1 MTQELELM
9 RTIISMSTA
18 IENVT
23 NALKSAE
30 ASLTNGEAELID
42 LMNYVLLYSIY
53 VSLYVHKIQQTN
65 FQKLNICN
73 P

>member
-18 IENVT
+18 IENIT

-30 ASLTNGEAELID
+30 TSLANGEVELID
-42 LMNYVLLYSIY
+42 LQKQLSIKTDELIDLLT
-53 VSLYVHKIQQTN
+53 QE
-65 FQKLNICN
+65 
-73 P
+73 

>member
-1 MTQELELM
+1 MNQELELM
-9 RTIISMSTA
+9 RTIISMSSA

-42 LMNYVLLYSIY
+42 LKKQLSIKTDELIDLLT
-53 VSLYVHKIQQTN
+53 QE
-65 FQKLNICN
+65 
-73 P
+73 

>member
-42 LMNYVLLYSIY
+42 LQKQLSIKTDELIDLLTQDD
-53 VSLYVHKIQQTN
+53 LLTQE
-65 FQKLNICN
+65 
-73 P
+73 

>member
-42 LMNYVLLYSIY
+42 LKKQLSIKTDELIDLLT
-53 VSLYVHKIQQTN
+53 QE
-65 FQKLNICN
+65 
-73 P
+73 

>member
-30 ASLTNGEAELID
+30 ASLTNGKAELID
-42 LMNYVLLYSIY
+42 LQKQLSIKTDELIDLLT
-53 VSLYVHKIQQTN
+53 QE
-65 FQKLNICN
+65 
-73 P
+73 

>member
-1 MTQELELM
+1 MTQQLELM

-42 LMNYVLLYSIY
+42 LQKQLSIKTDELIDLLT
-53 VSLYVHKIQQTN
+53 QE
-65 FQKLNICN
+65 
-73 P
+73 

>member
-1 MTQELELM
+1 MNQELELM

-30 ASLTNGEAELID
+30 ASLTNGEVELID
-42 LMNYVLLYSIY
+42 LQKQLSIKTDELIDLLT
-53 VSLYVHKIQQTN
+53 QE
-65 FQKLNICN
+65 
-73 P
+73 

>member
-30 ASLTNGEAELID
+30 TSLANGEVELID
-42 LMNYVLLYSIY
+42 LQKQLSIKTDELIDLLT
-53 VSLYVHKIQQTN
+53 QE
-65 FQKLNICN
+65 
-73 P
+73 

>member
-42 LMNYVLLYSIY
+42 LQKQLSIKTDELIDLLT
-53 VSLYVHKIQQTN
+53 QE
-65 FQKLNICN
+65 
-73 P
+73 

>member
-9 RTIISMSTA
+9 RTIISMSSA

-30 ASLTNGEAELID
+30 TSLANGEVELID
-42 LMNYVLLYSIY
+42 LQKQLSIKTDELIDLLT
-53 VSLYVHKIQQTN
+53 QE
-65 FQKLNICN
+65 
-73 P
+73 

>member
-42 LMNYVLLYSIY
+42 LKKQLSIKTDELIDLLTQDD
-53 VSLYVHKIQQTN
+53 LLTQE
-65 FQKLNICN
+65 
-73 P
+73 

>member
-18 IENVT
+18 IENIT

-30 ASLTNGEAELID
+30 TSLANGEVELID
-42 LMNYVLLYSIY
+42 LQKQLSIKTDELIDLLTQDD
-53 VSLYVHKIQQTN
+53 LLTQE
-65 FQKLNICN
+65 
-73 P
+73 

>member
-1 MTQELELM
+1 MTQQLELM

-42 LMNYVLLYSIY
+42 LKKQLSIKTDELIDLLT
-53 VSLYVHKIQQTN
+53 QE
-65 FQKLNICN
+65 
-73 P
+73 

>member
-30 ASLTNGEAELID
+30 ASLTNGEVELID
-42 LMNYVLLYSIY
+42 LQKQLSIKTDELIDLLT
-53 VSLYVHKIQQTN
+53 QE
-65 FQKLNICN
+65 
-73 P
+73 